1 MSYLVLA
8 RKYRPQTFADVVQQ
22 THVTRTIANAIA
34 GGRVAHAIL
43 FTGPRGT
50 GKTTIA
56 RILAKAMNCE
66 QGPVEVPCNTCRSC
80 SEITSGSGADVYEID
95 GASNNGVDQIRELRE
110 NIKYMPARSR
120 FKIYIIDEVHMLSV
134 AAFNALLKTLEE
146 PPAHILFFLA
156 TTEPQ
161 KIPVTILS
169 RCQRHDLKRMDAGK
183 IVEHMASICSSEEID
198 IDQKGLD
205 LIAAQAGGSMRDAL
219 SLLDQIASGVSGPV
233 TMEKILEILGIA
245 DRKSIYAFAAATLDG
260 DLDSILNI
268 IGEVHALGRSIP
280 DFYSSVIQFFRDL
293 LVIRMVNVA
302 ERVLD
307 LQKREIQ
314 TMQTLARD
322 ASPLHL
328 NQILEVLFSAER
340 DIRLSSNPRM
350 AFEIVMLR
358 LQQVTPLLPIG
369 ELIDKLDNL
378 KAKLGAPTNP
388 SQAMGTNAGKP
399 SAPRGRDPE
408 QADPHRADSRETE
421 DPAGV
426 DGPAPLP
433 GTAANSEADREK
445 TWQRLVDII
454 SERHPSLGPNLA
466 SSRMVGLSGDVLEIE
481 INGSSFNFKRIRRK
495 DSMKILTDVCSAC
508 LGRQVTVSIR
518 EGDKKDHQG
527 KKKKKTENQRMKQA
541 MLEHPLVAE
550 AIEIFNGKVVDVK
563 VNK

>member
-1 MSYLVLA
+1 M
-8 RKYRPQTFADVVQQ
+8 
-22 THVTRTIANAIA
+22 TRTIANAIV

-66 QGPVEVPCNTCRSC
+66 QGPAEDPCNICRSC

-169 RCQRHDLKRMDAGK
+169 RCQRHDLKRIDAGK
-183 IVEHMASICSSEEID
+183 IAEHMASICSSEEID
-198 IDQKGLD
+198 IDHKGLD

-233 TMEKILEILGIA
+233 AMENILEILGIA
-245 DRKSIYAFAAATLDG
+245 DRKSIYDFVAATLEG
-260 DLDSILNI
+260 DLDGILNI
-268 IGEVHALGRSIP
+268 IGEVHALGRSVP
-280 DFYSSVIQFFRDL
+280 DFYSSIIQFFRDL

-307 LQKREIQ
+307 LPKREIQ
-314 TMQTLARD
+314 AMQTIAGN

-328 NQILEVLFSAER
+328 NQILEVLFSAEK

-369 ELIDKLDNL
+369 DLIDKLDGI
-378 KAKLGAPTNP
+378 KANLGASADI
-388 SQAMGTNAGKP
+388 SQPLGSNAGKP
-399 SAPRGRDPE
+399 AASRGGDPE
-408 QADPHRADSRETE
+408 QTDLNRTDSRKTE
-421 DPAGV
+421 ESAGGDNLV
-426 DGPAPLP
+426 PLP
-433 GTAANSEADREK
+433 GMATDSEADREN
-445 TWQRLVDII
+445 TWQRLMDII
-454 SERHPSLGPNLA
+454 SEKHPSLGPNLA
-466 SSRMVGLSGDVLEIE
+466 SSRMISLSGDVLEIE
-481 INGSSFNFKRIRRK
+481 VNGSSFNFKRIIRK

-508 LGRQVTVSIR
+508 LGRQLTVSVR
-518 EGDKKDHQG
+518 EGAKKDHQD
-527 KKKKKTENQRMKQA
+527 KKKKKTEDERMKQS

-563 VNK
+563 IDTK

>member
-1 MSYLVLA
+1 
-8 RKYRPQTFADVVQQ
+8 
-22 THVTRTIANAIA
+22 VTRTIANAIA

-66 QGPVEVPCNTCRSC
+66 KGPAEVPCNACRSC

-169 RCQRHDLKRMDAGK
+169 RCQRHDLKRIDAGK
-183 IVEHMASICSSEEID
+183 IAEHMASICSREEID
-198 IDQKGLD
+198 IDRKGLD

-233 TMEKILEILGIA
+233 TMDTILEILGIA
-245 DRKSIYAFAAATLDG
+245 DRKSIYDFAAATLEG
-260 DLDSILNI
+260 DLDAILNI
-268 IGEVHALGRSIP
+268 IGEIHALGRSIP
-280 DFYSSVIQFFRDL
+280 DFYTSVIQFFRDL
-293 LVIRMVNVA
+293 LVIRMVNAA

-307 LQKREIQ
+307 LPKREIQ
-314 TMQTLARD
+314 AMQIVARN

-328 NQILEVLFSAER
+328 NQILEMLFSAEK

-369 ELIDKLDNL
+369 DLIDKLDDL
-378 KAKLGAPTNP
+378 KANLGA
-388 SQAMGTNAGKP
+388 STNASHPMAPTAGTP
-399 SAPRGRDPE
+399 AAPRGGDPE
-408 QADPHRADSRETE
+408 QTDLYRAGSRETE
-421 DPAGV
+421 DPAGGDNLV
-426 DGPAPLP
+426 SLP
-433 GTAANSEADREK
+433 GMTTDSEADREN

-466 SSRMVGLSGDVLEIE
+466 SSRMVGLRGDVLEIE
-481 INGSSFNFKRIRRK
+481 VNGSSFNFKRITRK
-495 DSMKILTDVCSAC
+495 DSIKILTDVFSAC

-518 EGDKKDHQG
+518 EGDKKDRQD
-527 KKKKKTENQRMKQA
+527 KKKKKTENERIKQA